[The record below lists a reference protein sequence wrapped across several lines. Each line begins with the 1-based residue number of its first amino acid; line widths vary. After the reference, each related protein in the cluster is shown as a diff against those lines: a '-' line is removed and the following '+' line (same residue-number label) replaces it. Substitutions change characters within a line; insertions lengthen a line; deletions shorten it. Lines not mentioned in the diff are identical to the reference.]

1 MATSLQGSHDCKLS
15 VHEPEVIREISLL
28 DWESD
33 SSIQVLIREFQLA
46 NGKCNVRVSDVDTGN
61 FIVITGIHQ
70 PGFGPMYGSPNKNMT
85 TIYFCCYN
93 VEGDVLPTGNP
104 IRSLMRGF
112 AHDALDTIYK
122 K

>member
-15 VHEPEVIREISLL
+15 VHEPEVIPEISLL
-28 DWESD
+28 DWENENSK
-33 SSIQVLIREFQLA
+33 Q
-46 NGKCNVRVSDVDTGN
+46 VRVSDVDTGN

>member
-28 DWESD
+28 DWESN
-33 SSIQVLIREFQLA
+33 SSIQVLTRE
-46 NGKCNVRVSDVDTGN
+46 